1 MRRGFAGLA
10 LAAGVFVVA
19 IGMTPDSYEAVS
31 GATIS
36 AAGLAAPPSC
46 IDPSAGAGAAG
57 LSRAQAG
64 IARVIVA
71 SAQRRGLG
79 TEAAVI
85 GVATGLVESELRN
98 LDHGDRDSLGVFQ
111 QRPSQG
117 WGTPGQ
123 VQTPVYAADRF
134 MAALAQVP
142 GWRSMAPGDAAQYVQ
157 RSAFPTRYATR
168 MGQAASI
175 VTSLTA
181 ATGQRG
187 GAAGCVPD
195 RAADVAMGSCP
206 ESGSSAERGLQPAAL
221 RGLRCTAAAWP
232 RLEEFG
238 GVGGRPIA
246 SDHPF
251 GRAVDFMVPRWSS
264 DAGRAYGWQVARWVA
279 ANAAQLDVTYIIWD
293 AQIWRARTGRW
304 ARYSYPSGPT
314 TNPTLLH
321 LDHVHVSYEK

>member
-1 MRRGFAGLA
+1 MRRGL
-10 LAAGVFVVA
+10 AGVALVVGAFVVA
-19 IGMTPDSYEAVS
+19 IGMTPDAYTPVS
-31 GATIS
+31 GATLT
-36 AAGLAAPPSC
+36 AAGAAAPPSC

-57 LSRAQAG
+57 LSGAQAG

-71 SAQRRGLG
+71 AAQRRGLG
-79 TEAAVI
+79 TEGAVI
-85 GVATGLVESELRN
+85 GVAAGLVESELRN
-98 LDHGDRDSLGVFQ
+98 LDYGDRDSLGVFQ

-117 WGTPGQ
+117 WGSPGQ

-142 GWRSMAPGDAAQYVQ
+142 GWRSMAPGDAAQNVQ

-168 MGQAASI
+168 MGQARSI
-175 VTSLTA
+175 VTAVS
-181 ATGQRG
+181 GQGG
-187 GAAGCVPD
+187 GAPGCAPD
-195 RAADVAMGSCP
+195 RAADIAVGSCP
-206 ESGSSAERGLQPAAL
+206 ASGSPAERGLRPTAL
-221 RGLRCTAAAWP
+221 RGLRCTAQAWP
-232 RLEEFG
+232 RLEQFG

-251 GRAVDFMVPRWSS
+251 GLAVDYMVPRWSS

-279 ANAAQLDVTYIIWD
+279 ANADRLDVTYIIWD

-304 ARYSYPSGPT
+304 SRYSYPSGPT

-321 LDHVHVSYEK
+321 LDHVHVSYAR